1 MELSIS
7 FVGSFL
13 VSAKASMGS
22 LLYNQRGVH
31 QKHWIQDVFYLN
43 LQVMQPDPVHIYAIF
58 CFYIF

>member
-31 QKHWIQDVFYLN
+31 QKHWIQDK
-43 LQVMQPDPVHIYAIF
+43 QPDIETNIGF
-58 CFYIF
+58 I